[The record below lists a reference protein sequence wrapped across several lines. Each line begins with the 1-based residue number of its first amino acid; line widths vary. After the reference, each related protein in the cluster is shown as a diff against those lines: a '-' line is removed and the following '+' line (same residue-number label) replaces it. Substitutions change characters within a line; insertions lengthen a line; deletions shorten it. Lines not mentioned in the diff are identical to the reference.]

1 LPSLATVGIASLESV
16 LVAALAFTVFHRLA
30 PRHIHY
36 L

>member
-1 LPSLATVGIASLESV
+1 MLILSIILEGA
-16 LVAALAFTVFHRLA
+16 VAALAFTVFHRLA